1 MTKQGANAMETIPQR
16 NEKPT
21 ETDSEQVITSP
32 LLPDL
37 DIHPVPKEVL
47 EQARA
52 AIPTLRAHRDAI
64 RAERGGRG
72 FTEEELTGAL
82 HEARAAHE
90 RGE

>member
-1 MTKQGANAMETIPQR
+1 METVEQP
-16 NEKPT
+16 EKST
-21 ETDSEQVITSP
+21 GETASDKVITSP

-37 DIHPVPKEVL
+37 VIRPVPREVL

-52 AIPTLRAHRDAI
+52 AIPRLRALQEAI
-64 RAERGGRG
+64 LARRGGRP

-82 HEARAAHE
+82 REARAAHE